1 MTDNLKKFL
10 EEASRDADLAEQIN
24 TTQTI
29 DAVISLAR
37 EKGYEL
43 TENDLKKP
51 VDSVRQLLDEN
62 ELDAVAGG
70 KECACVVGGGGEASN
85 YYKSRDLTCACV
97 LTGVG
102 YGADKTDADNTPVR
116 CVCVGA
122 GAGDLC
128 VLHVEK

>member
-1 MTDNLKKFL
+1 MTDSLKKFL
-10 EEASRDADLAEQIN
+10 EEASRDADLAEKVN
-24 TTQTI
+24 NAKTI

-37 EKGYEL
+37 EKGFDL
-43 TENDLKKP
+43 TEKELQLT
-51 VDSVRQLLDEN
+51 SSARELLDED
-62 ELDAVAGG
+62 EAAAVAGG
-70 KECACVVGGGGEASN
+70 KACACVVGGGGEASN
-85 YYKSRDLTCACV
+85 YYKSRDMTCACI

-128 VLHVEK
+128 ILHSDK